1 LSSFIG
7 VFYSLNFLHCQTLL
21 GLVLSFSHEKISNT
35 NIEHIIL
42 FNILILI
49 TLKLNLNNLF

>member
-1 LSSFIG
+1 
-7 VFYSLNFLHCQTLL
+7 L
-21 GLVLSFSHEKISNT
+21 GLVLYFSHEKISNT
-35 NIEHIIL
+35 NIVHIIL

>member
-7 VFYSLNFLHCQTLL
+7 VFYSPNFLHFQTLL
-21 GLVLSFSHEKISNT
+21 GLVLYFSHEKISNT